1 MLSTTHSK
9 PIHKLDIP
17 ALDWPIASFPRYK
30 YPLEEH
36 VAENQAEDRRC
47 LAEVE
52 EQMERFNKAG
62 RFVAGVVI
70 EPIQA
75 EGGDHHGSPEFFQGL
90 QRITKKVSSPFP
102 ISQSCLLTPFFSV

>member
-9 PIHKLDIP
+9 AIHKLDIP

-30 YPLEEH
+30 YPLEDFVE
-36 VAENQAEDRRC
+36 ENKAEDRRC

-52 EQMERFNKAG
+52 EQFEVFNKQG
-62 RFVAGVVI
+62 KFVAGVIV

-75 EGGDHHGSPEFFQGL
+75 EGGDHHGSATFFQGL
-90 QRITKKVSSPFP
+90 QRLTKKVVDRY
-102 ISQSCLLTPFFSV
+102 IKAIHQALNC